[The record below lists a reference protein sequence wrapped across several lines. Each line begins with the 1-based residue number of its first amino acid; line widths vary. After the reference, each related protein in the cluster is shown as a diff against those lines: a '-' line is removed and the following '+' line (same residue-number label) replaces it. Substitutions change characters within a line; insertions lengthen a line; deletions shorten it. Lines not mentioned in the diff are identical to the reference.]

1 MDSVRE
7 GGCQCGALRYRVT
20 GEPVA
25 VGICHCRECQRQSG
39 SAFGMSLYVREAGFA
54 LLSGR
59 PKTFTRNSDSGR
71 PVVCAFCQDC
81 GTRIYH
87 EAQWLSTD
95 VINIKPGTL
104 DDPSFLR
111 PVAESWTVRRQNWLP
126 PFAGLRAFETQPS
139 GQQPTLGNTTS
150 T

>member
-1 MDSVRE
+1 MEAIQE

-25 VGICHCRECQRQSG
+25 VGVCHCRECQRQSG
-39 SAFGMSLYVREAGFA
+39 SAFGMSFIVHRAAFA
-54 LLSGR
+54 LVSGR

-104 DDPSFLR
+104 DDTSLLR
-111 PVAESWTVRRQNWLP
+111 PIAESWTVRRQNWLP
-126 PFAGLRAFETQPS
+126 PFPDLRAFETQPS
-139 GQQPTLGNTTS
+139 GPLPISGDMGS